1 MRYFMMV
8 IIAVAAAGC
17 ATQPPSKEAVEAR
30 GHAANIAAAA
40 DAGYKVIA
48 KNDQTMFCPIQA
60 PIGSHI
66 ATCLTEHE
74 WELEQA
80 SVFYWK
86 AFSAPEPFTVAT
98 REGY

>member
-1 MRYFMMV
+1 MRYLMMV
-8 IIAVAAAGC
+8 MIAAAVVGC
-17 ATQPPSKEAVEAR
+17 ASQPPGPEAAAR
-30 GHAANIAAAA
+30 RHAANITAAA

-48 KNDQTMFCPIQA
+48 KNDQTMFCPMQA

-66 ATCLTEHE
+66 ATCLTERE

-80 SVFYWK
+80 SVFHWK
-86 AFSAPEPFTVAT
+86 AFSAPEPFTVDT